1 MDWVAWESLR
11 IVEPRLKRLGPEQ
24 QSRVAITC
32 RTRDGVR
39 WDSLTRT
46 GWTMY
51 GCYDMQ
57 DQRWRVYWV

>member
-1 MDWVAWESLR
+1 M
-11 IVEPRLKRLGPEQ
+11 VEPRLKRLGPEQ